1 MFKLNKRNSVFI
13 EVYNN
18 YYSLIF
24 GSVCMRINSID
35 DAEDITQEIFTRF
48 FNKMDEV
55 ESPRKWLLGTMRMVL
70 FEFYKKK
77 RDDVLDIDEVFTDVS
92 LTFINGM
99 KDQRLI
105 VSDIL
110 DDESTFGNDQNRLIF
125 DLVAI
130 QRYTLEEAA
139 KELGLSRDQIKYRYG
154 IINKNILTSL
164 RKKGITN
171 LEDLL

>member
-1 MFKLNKRNSVFI
+1 
-13 EVYNN
+13 
-18 YYSLIF
+18 
-24 GSVCMRINSID
+24 MRINSID

-48 FNKMDEV
+48 FNKIDEV

-77 RDDVLDIDEVFTDVS
+77 RDDLLDIDDVFTDVN

-105 VSDIL
+105 ISDIL
-110 DDESTFGNDQNRLIF
+110 EDESTFGNDQNRLIF
-125 DLVAI
+125 ELVAI
-130 QRYTLEEAA
+130 QRYTMEEAA
-139 KELGLSRDQIKYRYG
+139 RELGLSRDQIKYRYA

>member
-1 MFKLNKRNSVFI
+1 MFKLNKRNSEFI
-13 EVYNN
+13 EIYSN

-24 GSVCMRINSID
+24 GSVCMRINSVD

-77 RDDVLDIDEVFTDVS
+77 RDDLLDIDDVFTDVN

-105 VSDIL
+105 ISDIL
-110 DDESTFGNDQNRLIF
+110 EDESTFGSDQNRLIF
-125 DLVAI
+125 DLIAI
-130 QRYTLEEAA
+130 QRYTMDEAA
-139 KELGLSRDQIKYRYG
+139 RELGLSRDQIKYRYT
-154 IINKNILTSL
+154 IINKNILISL